1 MEDLIEQNMGLVL
14 TIVNRFNPK
23 SHHDKEAY
31 IQAGRIGLWKALTKF
46 SKNKG
51 SKFSPYAWNP
61 ITWEIIK
68 EIRTLT
74 PKHKFV
80 QGGNYGLPESYR
92 QSPFWELLPPTL
104 TSPELQIIEL
114 RLEGHNF
121 KEIANKLNRSR
132 SDIKKNFQAA
142 IKKIKE
148 VNHE

>member
-14 TIVNRFNPK
+14 TIVNRFNPQT
-23 SHHDKEAY
+23 HQDKEAY
-31 IQAGRIGLWKALTKF
+31 IQAGRIGLWKALSKF
-46 SKNKG
+46 SKHKG

-80 QGGNYGLPESYR
+80 QSDNYGLLQDCHP
-92 QSPFWELLPPTL
+92 SPFWELLPPNL

-114 RLEGHNF
+114 RREGHNF
-121 KEIANKLNRSR
+121 KEIANKLSRSR
-132 SDIKKNFQAA
+132 SDIKKVHY
-142 IKKIKE
+142 E
-148 VNHE
+148 